1 MKEVIEYVLATLVI
15 LSCIPL
21 YNFITDQLYSPPE
34 LEVDYSLATMFSE
47 HVIDTLKQVAVYGNL
62 SSPLIDLS
70 TYIREKL
77 SYLGNEYGYQISI
90 VSQGILD
97 TVIQGNTLM
106 IYTMDQGNISILAI
120 FSDGSMESMT
130 ITSPSTIYP
139 NNTYVYETP
148 IPNTSQLKFIIAV
161 LDTGVYQYI
170 DYYSNG
176 TDIVYLGNINNTL
189 YLISDHQFLPN
200 SIINGSQCVMAEI
213 ISFSNGN
220 FLVSKETKYKKYLRF
235 EQEPI
240 WLFYFIIWEIYESIE
255 IRYYAIYDGVTTV
268 GPYTYYKYK
277 ISVLEEKNTIKDPIY
292 WLLPFWYDPPEP
304 ENITPPVYIMNE
316 LRAPIYNLLLV
327 LLKDANGD
335 IHIAIWYPHS
345 IVVGDNVPKD
355 LPVRRV
361 VMLRRLGMID
371 YYVTIYV
378 WRRSI

>member
-97 TVIQGNTLM
+97 TVLQGNTLK
-106 IYTMDQGNISILAI
+106 IYTMDQGNVSILAI
-120 FSDGSMESMT
+120 FSDGSMENMT
-130 ITSPSTIYP
+130 ITSPSTICP
-139 NNTYVYETP
+139 NNTYVYETS
-148 IPNTSQLKFIIAV
+148 ISSTSQLKFIVVV
-161 LDTGVYQYI
+161 LDTGVYRYI

-189 YLISDHQFLPN
+189 YLISDHQFPPN
-200 SIINGSQCVMAEI
+200 SIINGSQYVMAKI

-220 FLVSKETKYKKYLRF
+220 FLVSKETMYKKYLRL
-235 EQEPI
+235 EAGWI
-240 WLFYFIIWEIYESIE
+240 GWCFIVWEIYESTE

-268 GPYTYYKYK
+268 GPYTYYKYR
-277 ISVLEEKNTIKDPIY
+277 ISVLEERNTIKSPIY
-292 WLLPFWYDPPEP
+292 WFPWCTPPEP
-304 ENITPPVYIMNE
+304 ENITPPVYRMNE